1 MKALSVPLL
10 ILLLARTARGQA
22 PTPPA
27 TPRKEECSVAGM
39 VVKLAGSEPLRKAKV
54 RLRSLEERTRAISTT
69 TDSGGGFQLRGI
81 PPGRYNLT
89 VSRVGFVTQT
99 YGQKKADD
107 PGAILTLRAGQE
119 MKDLLFR
126 LVPSGVIAGRI
137 LDEDGEPIPSATVS
151 ALREAYSEGKR
162 NLFTSTT
169 VETNDLGEY
178 RLFGLQPGRYFVSAI
193 SRGWNRF
200 EDVQEEDADI
210 HQQGYA
216 KMYYPGTPDA
226 ARASSIVI
234 KAGEEIPSVEILMRQ
249 VLLYRIRGHVYNQIT
264 HKPGTGTNLFLTS
277 RTNRL
282 EWDFGH
288 QQVIAE
294 KQDASF
300 EIPDVSPGS
309 YLLTALWF
317 DEGKTY
323 EARVSVDVGNAD
335 VEGVAVTV
343 AQGANINGRIIW
355 DGRPALEKDELT
367 VFASAVDSNLVFGYD
382 GARVNQANSFTLTNI
397 GEGTYRADVGGQ
409 SKDCY
414 LKDAQYGGSGA
425 LEDGFTVGRGSPASL
440 EITIS
445 PRGARVQGTVSDEGG
460 LPAVGVW
467 VALVPDAAHRAQ
479 HRLYKTQTTDQY
491 GHFDLRGV
499 PPGEYTLFSWEEMES
514 NAWEDP
520 EFLKPF
526 EDQGEKIS
534 VQEGNTKSVA
544 LTAIKT
550 ASAEQQKP

>member
-249 VLLYRIRGHVYNQIT
+249 VLVYRIRGHVYNQIT

-414 LKDAQYGGSGA
+414 LKDVQYGGAGA

>member
-1 MKALSVPLL
+1 MKALFVPLF
-10 ILLLARTARGQA
+10 ILVLAHSANAQA
-22 PTPPA
+22 PKPASTPK
-27 TPRKEECSVAGM
+27 TEECSIAGM
-39 VVKLAGSEPLRKAKV
+39 VIKLAGSEPLRKAKV

-126 LVPSGVIAGRI
+126 LLPSGVIAGRI

-162 NLFTSTT
+162 NLSTSTT

-200 EDVQEEDADI
+200 EDIQEEDADI

-249 VLLYRIRGHVYNQIT
+249 VLVYRIRGHVYNQIT

-294 KQDASF
+294 NQDASF
-300 EIPDVSPGS
+300 EIPDVLPGS
-309 YLLTALWF
+309 YLLTAL
-317 DEGKTY
+317 
-323 EARVSVDVGNAD
+323 
-335 VEGVAVTV
+335 
-343 AQGANINGRIIW
+343 
-355 DGRPALEKDELT
+355 
-367 VFASAVDSNLVFGYD
+367 
-382 GARVNQANSFTLTNI
+382 
-397 GEGTYRADVGGQ
+397 
-409 SKDCY
+409 
-414 LKDAQYGGSGA
+414 
-425 LEDGFTVGRGSPASL
+425 
-440 EITIS
+440 
-445 PRGARVQGTVSDEGG
+445 
-460 LPAVGVW
+460 
-467 VALVPDAAHRAQ
+467 
-479 HRLYKTQTTDQY
+479 
-491 GHFDLRGV
+491 
-499 PPGEYTLFSWEEMES
+499 
-514 NAWEDP
+514 
-520 EFLKPF
+520 
-526 EDQGEKIS
+526 
-534 VQEGNTKSVA
+534 
-544 LTAIKT
+544 
-550 ASAEQQKP
+550 

>member
-1 MKALSVPLL
+1 MKALSLPLS
-10 ILLLARTARGQA
+10 ILLLAHLATAQA
-22 PTPPA
+22 PKSTA
-27 TPRKEECSVAGM
+27 TPKKDECSVAGM

-54 RLRSLEERTRAISTT
+54 RLRSLEDRTRAISTT
-69 TDSGGGFQLRGI
+69 TDAGGGFQLKGI
-81 PPGRYNLT
+81 QPGRYNLT

-99 YGQKKADD
+99 YGQKKVDD

-126 LVPSGVIAGRI
+126 LIPSGVIAGRI

-178 RLFGLQPGRYFVSAI
+178 RLFGLQPGRYFVSAV
-193 SRGWNRF
+193 SQGWYRF
-200 EDVQEEDADI
+200 EDIQEKDADI

-216 KMYYPGTPDA
+216 RMYYPGTPDA
-226 ARASSIVI
+226 ARASSLVI

-249 VLLYRIRGHVYNQIT
+249 VLVYRIRGHVYNQIT

-277 RTNRL
+277 RTKGL
-282 EWDFGH
+282 EWDLGH
-288 QQVIAE
+288 QRVIAE

-300 EIPDVSPGS
+300 EIPDVLPGS

-323 EARVSVDVGNAD
+323 QARVSVDVGNAD

-343 AQGANINGRIIW
+343 AQGVNINGRIIW

-367 VFASAVDSNLVFGYD
+367 VFASVVDSNLMFGYD
-382 GARVNQANSFTLTNI
+382 GARVNQANAFTLTNI

-414 LKDAQYGGSGA
+414 VKDVQYGGSSA

-440 EITIS
+440 DITVS
-445 PRGARVQGTVSDEGG
+445 PHGARVQGTVADADG

-467 VALVPDAAHRAQ
+467 VALVPDGARRAQ

-491 GHFDLRGV
+491 GRFDLHGV
-499 PPGEYTLFSWEEMES
+499 PPGEYKLFSWEEVES
-514 NAWEDP
+514 DAWEDP

-534 VQEGNTKSVA
+534 VQEGNTKSVT

-550 ASAEQQKP
+550 ASTEQQKP

>member
-1 MKALSVPLL
+1 MKALFVPLF
-10 ILLLARTARGQA
+10 ILVLAHSANAQA
-22 PTPPA
+22 PKPASTPK
-27 TPRKEECSVAGM
+27 TEECSIAGM
-39 VVKLAGSEPLRKAKV
+39 VIKLAGSEPLRKAKV
-54 RLRSLEERTRAISTT
+54 RLRSLEDRTRAISTT
-69 TDSGGGFQLRGI
+69 TDAGGGFQLKGI
-81 PPGRYNLT
+81 QPGRYNLT

-99 YGQKKADD
+99 YGQKKTDD

-126 LVPSGVIAGRI
+126 LLPSGVIAGRI

-162 NLFTSTT
+162 NLSTSTT

-200 EDVQEEDADI
+200 EDIQEEDADI

-249 VLLYRIRGHVYNQIT
+249 VLVYRIRGHVYNQIT

-294 KQDASF
+294 NQDASF
-300 EIPDVSPGS
+300 EIPDVLPGS

-323 EARVSVDVGNAD
+323 QARVSVDVGNAD

-367 VFASAVDSNLVFGYD
+367 VFASVVDSNLMFGYD

-414 LKDAQYGGSGA
+414 VKDVQYGGSSA
-425 LEDGFTVGRGSPASL
+425 LEAGFTVGRGSPASL

-445 PRGARVQGTVSDEGG
+445 PHGARVQGTVSDEGG

-467 VALVPDAAHRAQ
+467 VALVPDAAHRTQ
-479 HRLYKTQTTDQY
+479 HVLYKTETTDQY
-491 GHFDLRGV
+491 GHFDLHGV
-499 PPGEYTLFSWEEMES
+499 PPGEYKLFSWEEVES

-550 ASAEQQKP
+550 ASAEPQKP

>member
-414 LKDAQYGGSGA
+414 LKDVQYGGSGA